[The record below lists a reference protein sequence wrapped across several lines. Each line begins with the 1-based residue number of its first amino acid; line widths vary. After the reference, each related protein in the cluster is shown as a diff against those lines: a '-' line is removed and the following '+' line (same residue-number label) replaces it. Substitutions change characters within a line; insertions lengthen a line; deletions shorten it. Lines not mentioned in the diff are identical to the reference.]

1 LDSFGHCTALLASDD
16 LRRRRDFEAGF
27 EAKHFI
33 ADTSEYREAA
43 SSMLNYVLVAI
54 LVAAAI

>member
-16 LRRRRDFEAGF
+16 LRRRDFEAGF

-43 SSMLNYVLVAI
+43 SSMLNYVSVAI